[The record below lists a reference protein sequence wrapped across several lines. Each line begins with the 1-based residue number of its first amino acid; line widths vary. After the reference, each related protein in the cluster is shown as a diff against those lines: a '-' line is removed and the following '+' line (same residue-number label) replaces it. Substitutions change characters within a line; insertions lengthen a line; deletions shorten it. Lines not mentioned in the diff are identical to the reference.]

1 MSLYLS
7 QILKVSLIG
16 GPSQEAPKKLTYFLA
31 YHEER
36 IKTICILQILSISQI
51 HPGKVSIEL
60 QA

>member
-1 MSLYLS
+1 MAAVGWAL
-7 QILKVSLIG
+7 
-16 GPSQEAPKKLTYFLA
+16 QEAPKKLTYFLA

-51 HPGKVSIEL
+51 PPGKVSIEL